1 MAKEFVEFNQAYKK
15 SLDSA
20 KPTIKTE
27 IISLD
32 DALDKVLSSDIIVCK
47 DLPAYD
53 NAALDGF
60 AFRYEDRAKRLKVAK
75 VIYAGDVVEPML
87 GEGECYKIMTGAKVP
102 KDATSLVAVEN
113 AIDFDGEFVTI
124 PSDIPKGFAIRLQ
137 GEEAKVGEICFAKGH
152 RVTSRDIAV
161 LASQGITHIEVYK
174 ALSIAVLS
182 TGSELKEPW
191 QSASDDEIYNCN
203 SYGIVSSLNQMGFD
217 ARYIKAIPDNLEQT
231 IEFVKA
237 LKSYDVI
244 ITSGGIS
251 MGDADFVGQA
261 FEANGF
267 EKIFDGINI
276 KPGKPMMVGVM
287 QDTYVICLP
296 GNPLTT
302 LVNLRLRAVPIM
314 LKLQGASRYYH
325 NIQIAQNTDEFKIKP
340 NRVNIVLGNLQNG
353 KFSATMNNKYGSGM
367 ITVVA
372 KSNAMLITSP
382 TKTKVTDGEYVK
394 IVEFDGFF
402 GDEFIDV
409 LND

>member
-1 MAKEFVEFNQAYKK
+1 MAKEFVEFNQAFFKALKK
-15 SLDSA
+15 A
-20 KPTIKTE
+20 KATIKTE
-27 IISLD
+27 IIAID
-32 DALDKVLSSDIIVCK
+32 NAVGKVVSSDIKVCK
-47 DLPAYD
+47 NLPAYN

-60 AFRYEDRAKRLKVAK
+60 AFRYEDRGKRLKVVK

-102 KDATSLVAVEN
+102 DDATSLVAIEN
-113 AIDFDGEFVTI
+113 AIDFDGDFVTV
-124 PSDIPKGFAIRLQ
+124 PSDIPLGFAIRLQ
-137 GEEAKVGEICFAKGH
+137 GEEAKEGDVCLNKGH
-152 RVTSRDIAV
+152 RVTSSDIAV
-161 LASQGITHIEVYK
+161 LASQGITHIEVFK
-174 ALSIAVLS
+174 PLSIAVLS

-191 QSASDDEIYNCN
+191 ENAGDDEIYNCN
-203 SYGIVSSLNQMGFD
+203 SYGVVSTLKEMGFD

-231 IEFVKA
+231 VEFIHS

-287 QDTYVICLP
+287 QDTFVICLP

-302 LVNLRLRAVPIM
+302 LVNLRLFAMPVL
-314 LKLQGASRYYH
+314 LKLQGANRYYH
-325 NIQIAQNTDEFKIKP
+325 NIQIAQNTNEFKIKP
-340 NRVNIVLGNLQNG
+340 NRVNIVLGTLHNG

-372 KSNAMLITSP
+372 KSNAMLITN
-382 TKTKVTDGEYVK
+382 TQKTITRADEYVK
-394 IVEFDGFF
+394 IVEFDGMF

>member
-1 MAKEFVEFNQAYKK
+1 
-15 SLDSA
+15 
-20 KPTIKTE
+20 
-27 IISLD
+27 
-32 DALDKVLSSDIIVCK
+32 
-47 DLPAYD
+47 
-53 NAALDGF
+53 
-60 AFRYEDRAKRLKVAK
+60 
-75 VIYAGDVVEPML
+75 
-87 GEGECYKIMTGAKVP
+87 
-102 KDATSLVAVEN
+102 
-113 AIDFDGEFVTI
+113 
-124 PSDIPKGFAIRLQ
+124 
-137 GEEAKVGEICFAKGH
+137 
-152 RVTSRDIAV
+152 
-161 LASQGITHIEVYK
+161 
-174 ALSIAVLS
+174 
-182 TGSELKEPW
+182 
-191 QSASDDEIYNCN
+191 
-203 SYGIVSSLNQMGFD
+203 MGFD

-261 FEANGF
+261 FEANGL

-302 LVNLRLRAVPIM
+302 LVNLRLFAVPIM

-340 NRVNIVLGNLQNG
+340 NRVNIVLGSLQNG

-382 TKTKVTDGEYVK
+382 TKTLVADGEYVK
-394 IVEFDGFF
+394 IVEFDGLF